1 MGLDYKCVWKGVGVM
16 QTRTIKFRAWSIA
29 AKKFDEEVAIT
40 LDGDLFEWNEGS
52 TDEGSIFWKRE
63 DYYIL
68 SQFTGLKDENGV
80 CIFESDIIKGDLYD
94 SRLPTM
100 GEVVFDDH
108 FSFYA
113 NKNEAGN
120 TPLHRIN
127 NIEIIGNIYEN
138 PELVDM

>member
-1 MGLDYKCVWKGVGVM
+1 M
-16 QTRTIKFRAWSIA
+16 REIKFRAWDKK
-29 AKKFDEEVAIT
+29 AKRWIHHEESGLLFLNFEITGGGIFHLHDETSESGR
-40 LDGDLFEWNEGS
+40 DSYDFMQ
-52 TDEGSIFWKRE
+52 
-63 DYYIL
+63 Y
-68 SQFTGLKDENGV
+68 TGLKDKNDA

-94 SRLPTM
+94 SRLPIM

-127 NIEIIGNIYEN
+127 NIEIIGNIYE
-138 PELVDM
+138 LVDE